1 VTRRQA
7 WLAVIGLLLTTRRMA
22 NAAEPGVLT
31 IDLNQW
37 DRVVIR
43 HGTETI
49 TARPQ
54 AIFAALKETNR

>member
-7 WLAVIGLLLTTRRMA
+7 WLAVIGLLLTTRRVTY
-22 NAAEPGVLT
+22 AAEPGVLT

-37 DRVVIR
+37 DRVVVK
-43 HGTETI
+43 HGNETI

-54 AIFAALKETNR
+54 AIFAALKETK